1 MIRTMSLEEDSQAI
15 VIEVDLAVTEEVEDH
30 HTAACVEVV
39 AVLQV
44 A

>member
-1 MIRTMSLEEDSQAI
+1 MIRTMISEEDSQML

-30 HTAACVEVV
+30 HTVAREEAV

-44 A
+44 V